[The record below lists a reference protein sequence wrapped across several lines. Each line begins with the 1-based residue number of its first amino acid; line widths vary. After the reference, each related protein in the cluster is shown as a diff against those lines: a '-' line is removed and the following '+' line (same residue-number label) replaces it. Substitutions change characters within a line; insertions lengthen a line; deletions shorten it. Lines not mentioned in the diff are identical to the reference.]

1 MRVVVINLK
10 KETRR
15 FERISTLAEGCG
27 FRIERVE
34 AVDGRDPENREL
46 ISRHRRRYSLRPP
59 VSDTDI
65 ACALSHRK
73 AWKLLLDSDDRW
85 LAVFE
90 DDVHFGNDVAALF
103 DESWIPPQIDL
114 IKLETLMQRGSLG
127 LVPITSVGDRHL
139 HRLGGSNLGTGGY
152 LISRLAAEFLM
163 KMTES
168 MDLPVDSV
176 MFDRRGAVMR
186 RLAVHQIV
194 PAACIQECI
203 LAGVQGRADALPS
216 AMIRPAVPAR
226 PAWQRFAAR
235 VVRGVSNFWSFV
247 VRKGP
252 PEEPMGKEGVI
263 PFA

>member
-10 KETRR
+10 KETHR
-15 FERISTLAEGCG
+15 FERISTLAEGYG

-46 ISRHRRRYSLRPP
+46 ISRHKKRYSLRPP

-73 AWKLLLDSDDRW
+73 AWQLLLESNDRW

-90 DDVHFGNDVAALF
+90 DDVHFGKDIAALF

-114 IKLETLMQRGSLG
+114 IKLETMMRRGSLG
-127 LVPITSVGDRHL
+127 VEPLASIGDRRL
-139 HRLGGSNLGTGGY
+139 YRLGGSNLGTAGY
-152 LISRLAAEFLM
+152 LISRLPAEFLM
-163 KMTES
+163 RTTES
-168 MDLPVDSV
+168 MDLPVDSI
-176 MFDRRGAVMR
+176 MFDRRGALMR

-194 PAACIQECI
+194 PAACVQEHI
-203 LAGVQGRADALPS
+203 LAREQGRTDALPS
-216 AMIRPAVPAR
+216 AMIRPALPAR

-235 VVRGVSNFWSFV
+235 LTRGISNFWSLV

-252 PEEPMGKEGVI
+252 RTEPMGKEGVI